1 MSATATPPPQQSTTA
16 ILSGSKGLFGRLST
30 TANRSFKLL
39 VRSKSGLVGLG
50 ILSVFTLIAI
60 IGPWIAPQDPNAS
73 TSFSDQILAAPS
85 SEYLLGTDENGR
97 DVLSQLILG
106 TRISMLVGFAAAIV
120 SAVIGSTVGISAGY
134 FGGWTDRILTAIDD
148 WFLVIPFL
156 PLAIVLATL
165 LGDAANSLPLGRVFI
180 LILVIGLTG
189 WAGTSRIIR
198 SQVLSLKQRM
208 FIERARALGS
218 TTPWIIRKQIL
229 PNVLPLIF
237 ANTVLIIAISILTE
251 STLSFLGLG
260 DPTRASWGQMLNAAN
275 DSGALAQGAWWFFI
289 PPGVCIVL
297 VVIAFTMVGY
307 AIEEIVNPKLRERR

>member
-1 MSATATPPPQQSTTA
+1 VATGTRPPQPSVTA
-16 ILSGSKGLFGRLST
+16 VLPGTKGLFGRLST
-30 TANRSFKLL
+30 TATRSFRLL
-39 VRSKSGLVGLG
+39 VRSKSGVVGLV
-50 ILSVFTLIAI
+50 ILSFFTLIAI

-73 TSFSDQILAAPS
+73 TSFSDQILGAPS
-85 SEYLLGTDENGR
+85 SQFWLGTDDNGR

-120 SAVIGSTVGISAGY
+120 SAVIGALVGISAGY

-165 LGDAANSLPLGRVFI
+165 LGDTANSLPMGRVLI
-180 LILVIGLTG
+180 LIMVIGLTG

-198 SQVLSLKQRM
+198 AQVLSVKQRM
-208 FIERARALGS
+208 FVERARALGS

-260 DPTRASWGQMLNAAN
+260 DPSRASWGQMLNAAN
-275 DSGALAQGAWWFFI
+275 DSGAMAQGAWWFFI
-289 PPGVCIVL
+289 PPGLCIIL

>member
-1 MSATATPPPQQSTTA
+1 VSQTRIPPSTTA
-16 ILSGSKGLFGRLST
+16 VITGSKGLFGKLSQSAT
-30 TANRSFKLL
+30 RSFKLL
-39 VRSKSGLVGLG
+39 FRRKSGVVGLT
-50 ILSVFTLIAI
+50 ILVVFTLIAI
-60 IGPWIAPQDPNAS
+60 FGPVLAPQDPNAAS
-73 TSFSDQILAAPS
+73 SFSDKILDPPNS
-85 SEYLLGTDENGR
+85 QYWLGTDDNGR
-97 DVLSQLILG
+97 DVLSQLLLG
-106 TRISMLVGFAAAIV
+106 ARISMIVGFSAAIV
-120 SAVIGSTVGISAGY
+120 SAVIGSLVGISAGY

-165 LGDAANSLPLGRVFI
+165 LGNAANSLPFGRVLI
-180 LILVIGLTG
+180 LIIVIGLTG

-198 SQVLSLKQRM
+198 SQVLSVKERM

-218 TTPWIIRKQIL
+218 STWWIVRKQVL

-237 ANTVLIIAISILTE
+237 ANTVLIIAVSILTE

-275 DSGALAQGAWWFFI
+275 DSGALAQGAWWFFL
-289 PPGVCIVL
+289 PPGICIVL

-307 AIEEIVNPKLRERR
+307 AIEEIVNPTLRERR